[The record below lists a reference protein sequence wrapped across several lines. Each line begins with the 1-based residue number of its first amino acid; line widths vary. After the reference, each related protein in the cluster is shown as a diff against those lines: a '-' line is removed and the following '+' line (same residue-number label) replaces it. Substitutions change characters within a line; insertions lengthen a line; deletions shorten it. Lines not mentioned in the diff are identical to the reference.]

1 MELSRRDAVAA
12 LAGLGVAGAG
22 VGAATLA
29 LDGGDGYS
37 GASGDETLDVATLVA
52 AAETVYPGAVTGVEE
67 FVRTFV
73 AGRIRDPAHREGL
86 VAAVGQVDD
95 AARDWYD
102 APYAELEADTRD
114 AVLREL
120 GADTAEPDPEG
131 SLAER
136 VRYYVVNDLLYA
148 LYSSPTGGELVGIE
162 NPIGHPGGTTS
173 YQRGPT
179 DG

>member
-1 MELSRRDAVAA
+1 MQLSRRDAVAA
-12 LAGLGVAGAG
+12 LATLGIAGTGAGA
-22 VGAATLA
+22 VTLA
-29 LDGGDGYS
+29 LDGELGDGER
-37 GASGDETLDVATLVA
+37 GDGELDVPVLVA
-52 AAETVYPGAVTGVEE
+52 AAEAVYPGAVTGVGE

-73 AGRIRDPAHREGL
+73 AGRTRDPSHREGL
-86 VAAVGQVDD
+86 VAAVNAVDD
-95 AARDWYD
+95 AARDWYR
-102 APYAELEADTRD
+102 APYPELEVDTRSS
-114 AVLREL
+114 VLREL
-120 GADTAEPDPEG
+120 GADTADPDPQG

>member
-1 MELSRRDAVAA
+1 MQLSRRDAVAA

-29 LDGGDGYS
+29 LDGDALDSRDG
-37 GASGDETLDVATLVA
+37 ELDVTTLVA
-52 AAETVYPGAVTGVEE
+52 AAEAVYPGAVTGVGE

-73 AGRIRDPAHREGL
+73 AGRVRDPAHREGL
-86 VAAVGQVDD
+86 VAAVDAVDE

-102 APYAELEADTRD
+102 APYAELEVDTRD
-114 AVLREL
+114 AVLREM
-120 GADTAEPDPEG
+120 GADAADPDPEG
-131 SLAER
+131 VLSER